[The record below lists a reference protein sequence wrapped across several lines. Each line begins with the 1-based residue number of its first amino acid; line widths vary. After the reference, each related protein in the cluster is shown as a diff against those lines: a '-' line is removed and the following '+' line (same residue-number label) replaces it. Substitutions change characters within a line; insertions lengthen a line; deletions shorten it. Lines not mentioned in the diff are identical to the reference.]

1 MNKKTTEPESAPGN
15 QPAVS
20 EELTGLFREDRIEY
34 MLARGAELAREKEKV
49 EKIIKETED
58 LKGLDPVKAAALL
71 QVEDQEMLDL
81 MLKTARKIKETIYG
95 KRLVLFAPLYFDNIC
110 DNSCLYCSFR
120 RENEKV
126 ERRKLSQNE
135 IRDEVEAL
143 IEKGHKR
150 LLVLTGEREEEDL
163 TYLLEGIR
171 TAYDTE
177 TEEGEIRRI
186 NVEIAPLS
194 AEGFA
199 ELNELGIGT
208 YTCFQETYHRP
219 TYEKLHPSGPKSDYD
234 WRLAVMD
241 RAIEGGIDDYGIGA
255 LFGLYDYRFEVISLL
270 LHADYLQDKYGVG
283 PHTISV
289 PRLNMAAG
297 APLQEPPAPVSDF
310 QFKKLVAVLRLA
322 VPYTGIILSTREE
335 ESLRDQLFRHGVS
348 QISAGSRTS
357 PGGYEEARQRDEKKE
372 QFSLHDTRPMAE
384 IIYELAE
391 KNYLPSFCTACYRRG
406 RTGEDFMELAR
417 PGKIQKYCKPNA
429 MMTFKEY
436 LEDFADDELQKLGEN
451 CLEHHLNEIK
461 GDDPD
466 LAGNVKQR
474 LNKIGRKKRDLYL

>member
-1 MNKKTTEPESAPGN
+1 MEKKTADDETVVRK
-15 QPAVS
+15 QPAEVKELAELFQ
-20 EELTGLFREDRIEY
+20 EERIEKI
-34 MLARGAELAREKEKV
+34 LAEGEKLAREKEKI
-49 EKIIKETED
+49 EKIIKQAVNLE
-58 LKGLDPVKAAALL
+58 GLSPEEAAALL
-71 QVEDQEMLDL
+71 QVENREMLEL
-81 MLKTARKIKETIYG
+81 MLQTARQVKETIYG

-110 DNSCLYCSFR
+110 DNKCLYCAFR
-120 RENEKV
+120 QGNDEV
-126 ERRKLSQNE
+126 ERRRLSQDE
-135 IRDEVEAL
+135 IQKEVEAL

-150 LLVLTGEREEEDL
+150 LLVLTGEREKEDL

-171 TAYDTE
+171 TAYE
-177 TEEGEIRRI
+177 TEIEAGEIRRI
-186 NVEIAPLS
+186 NVEVAPLTVDEFS
-194 AEGFA
+194 
-199 ELNELGIGT
+199 ELDELGIGT

-219 TYEKLHPSGPKSDYD
+219 TYNRLHPSGPKSDYN
-234 WRLAVMD
+234 WRLSVMD

-297 APLQEPPAPVSDF
+297 APLNEPPAPVSDF

-357 PGGYEEARQRDEKKE
+357 PGGYEEARQRDSTEE

-384 IIYELAE
+384 IIYELAK
-391 KNYLPSFCTACYRRG
+391 KNYLPSFCTACYRKG

-417 PGKIQKYCKPNA
+417 PGKIQQYCKPNA

-436 LEDFADDELQKLGEN
+436 LEDFADEELQKLGES
-451 CLEHHLNEIK
+451 CLEHHLNEIR
-461 GDDPD
+461 DNNPE
-466 LAGNVKQR
+466 LAGRVEKR
-474 LNKIGRKKRDLYL
+474 LDKIEQGERDLYL